1 MCDHPQLTTNCF
13 LNGKPY
19 ILQFAISKLSLSLTL
34 TNKNT
39 FEKWKSTPSVE
50 YIESMTRKTGNFKT
64 FSVFTDM
71 MRAVFLNS
79 SSSLS
84 MKLLTH
90 SELEKIN
97 DNTLQS
103 SFPEGQ
109 VKKRVYFILV
119 YTSEFDRIHYPL
131 PMDYAGLPNPEILQ
145 ATIHGLENDKCKLL
159 KELEHCRG
167 KNDSRNADFGSL
179 KTSLVET
186 AQQCADLGRKCQR
199 VVEEFARLK
208 ERVEAEREI
217 WRKELL
223 QVKVDHERK
232 MVRLQAEVDNVV
244 GVLGPVL
251 KMSSTTR
258 QNVLGKMNQRASVSN
273 QGDASNRW
281 CRGRISDLSVDRPSR
296 RPSPRRPGLCSGRP
310 ASPASSSAGS
320 FRDSSS
326 TLGRQPKK
334 CSKLGTFLDKPT
346 ADVATSNFSDNDVN
360 SVRIQIENLQRAVLG
375 LTKNISTSNV

>member
-19 ILQFAISKLSLSLTL
+19 ILQLAISKLSLSLTL

-71 MRAVFLNS
+71 MRAVFLNG

-90 SELEKIN
+90 SELEKIS
-97 DNTLQS
+97 DNTLQA

-159 KELEHCRG
+159 KELEHCRV
-167 KNDSRNADFGSL
+167 KNDSNKNAEFGSL
-179 KTSLVET
+179 KRSLVET
-186 AQQCADLGRKCQR
+186 AKQCADLGRKCQR
-199 VVEEFARLK
+199 VVEEFTRLK
-208 ERVEAEREI
+208 EQVEGEREI

-223 QVKVDHERK
+223 QVKFEHERK
-232 MVRLQAEVDNVV
+232 MENLQAEVENVIGIV
-244 GVLGPVL
+244 SPLL
-251 KMSSTTR
+251 KMSSTNR
-258 QNVLGKMNQRASVSN
+258 MNVLGKLGIHNRASVSN
-273 QGDASNRW
+273 Q
-281 CRGRISDLSVDRPSR
+281 
-296 RPSPRRPGLCSGRP
+296 
-310 ASPASSSAGS
+310 
-320 FRDSSS
+320 
-326 TLGRQPKK
+326 
-334 CSKLGTFLDKPT
+334 
-346 ADVATSNFSDNDVN
+346 
-360 SVRIQIENLQRAVLG
+360 
-375 LTKNISTSNV
+375 